1 MKRCQP
7 CGDKEKPHSA
17 KTEQG
22 WKIFRLVDLFGLAD
36 SVCLLDAFFAETCS
50 LGRSLA
56 GLELGVA
63 LANDIQGALALDD
76 LAVFMALLHG
86 QEG

>member
-1 MKRCQP
+1 MIKKNP
-7 CGDKEKPHSA
+7 TPDEGV
-17 KTEQG
+17 G
-22 WKIFRLVDLFGLAD
+22 WKNFRPGDP
-36 SVCLLDAFFAETCS
+36 VCLLDAFFAETCS
-50 LGRSLA
+50 LGSSLA

-63 LANDIQGALALDD
+63 LANDIEGALALDD